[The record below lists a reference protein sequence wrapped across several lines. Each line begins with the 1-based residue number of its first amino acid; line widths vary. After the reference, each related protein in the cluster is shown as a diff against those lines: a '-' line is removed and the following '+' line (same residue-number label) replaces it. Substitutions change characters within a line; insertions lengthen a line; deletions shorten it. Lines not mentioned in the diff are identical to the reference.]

1 MKMLMVKGFSLPGAI
16 FVLVA
21 LSAIAI
27 AMVTLNSVTTTTSAL
42 NIEQSRAFFAAQSGM
57 EWAIK
62 KVSDNDEAFNNNSC
76 DGLGGLTSVD
86 SFTISITCSGTCPDV
101 ACCTSASECNASP
114 RVTILSVMASKGSSG
129 ETYNVTRQIQTT
141 ISYDGF

>member
-1 MKMLMVKGFSLPGAI
+1 MKLSMVKGFSLPAAI

-76 DGLGGLTSVD
+76 AGLGGLTSVD
-86 SFTISITCSGTCPDV
+86 SFTISISCSGICPDII
-101 ACCTSASECNASP
+101 CCSSVSECNASP
-114 RVTILSVMASKGSSG
+114 RVTILSVTASKGGSG
-129 ETYNVTRQIQTT
+129 ETYNVTRQIQAT